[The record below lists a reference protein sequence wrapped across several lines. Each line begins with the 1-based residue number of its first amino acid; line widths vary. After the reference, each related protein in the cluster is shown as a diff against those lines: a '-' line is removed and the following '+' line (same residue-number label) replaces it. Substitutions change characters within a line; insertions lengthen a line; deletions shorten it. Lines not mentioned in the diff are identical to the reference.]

1 MAERKAITK
10 QMARRYAKAP
20 RHDKTRMLDELCA
33 LTGWTRRHASGSL
46 LGALRTPA
54 QQPRRP
60 RSRTYGQDVLEPL
73 RFVWATLNGPC
84 GKRLAP
90 FMADVVCA
98 LERFGELRLDEEV

>member
-10 QMARRYAKAP
+10 QMGRRYAKASKA
-20 RHDKTRMLDELCA
+20 DKTRMLDELCA
-33 LTGWTRRHASGSL
+33 LTGWTRRHASRSL

-60 RSRTYGQDVLEPL
+60 RSRTYGEDVLEPL
-73 RFVWATLNGPC
+73 SFVWATLNGPS

-90 FMADVVCA
+90 FMADVKDASYTCCRPQTA
-98 LERFGELRLDEEV
+98 QS